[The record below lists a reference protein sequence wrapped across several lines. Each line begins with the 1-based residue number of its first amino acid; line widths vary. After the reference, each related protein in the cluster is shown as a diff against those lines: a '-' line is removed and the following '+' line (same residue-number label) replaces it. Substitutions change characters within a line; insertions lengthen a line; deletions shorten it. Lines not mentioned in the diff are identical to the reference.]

1 MITNDNCI
9 ENTNAGIHSG
19 MPMVKCFLWVF
30 QRKICYLWGV
40 GIFQFHFIFSGIC
53 HFFEQ
58 IIPWLIDQN
67 CVNTKRQFINLP
79 LLLNPTHL
87 QGFCVLSSKSL
98 WTRSPLK
105 KPEKVSP
112 SFGRGGNREK
122 FFSNDCEFFF
132 CLVNVT

>member
-1 MITNDNCI
+1 MMITNDNCI
-9 ENTNAGIHSG
+9 ENTNAGIHNG
-19 MPMVKCFLWVF
+19 CLRWNAFFEFFKERYIIYEWVESF
-30 QRKICYLWGV
+30 N
-40 GIFQFHFIFSGIC
+40 FHFIFSSIF

-58 IIPWLIDQN
+58 IIPWLIYQN

-105 KPEKVSP
+105 KTEKVCP

-122 FFSNDCEFFF
+122 FFNNCEF
-132 CLVNVT
+132 

>member
-1 MITNDNCI
+1 MII
-9 ENTNAGIHSG
+9 ALKI
-19 MPMVKCFLWVF
+19 PMQEFIMHAYGEMLSLSFSEKDMSSMHEWVESF
-30 QRKICYLWGV
+30 KL
-40 GIFQFHFIFSGIC
+40 HFIFSGIC

-98 WTRSPLK
+98 WTRAPLK
-105 KPEKVSP
+105 KPEKVCP

-132 CLVNVT
+132 VW